1 MQKEVV
7 VAQAG
12 FEDYFEFLK
21 SKIENLEEEKQQEID
36 KLIEEIE
43 KKYSNKFEVYKTAFT
58 EISEVNYVE
67 VPDEEA
73 TEETYEEPLE
83 V

>member
-67 VPDEEA
+67 VPEEEA
-73 TEETYEEPLE
+73 TGKTYEEPLE